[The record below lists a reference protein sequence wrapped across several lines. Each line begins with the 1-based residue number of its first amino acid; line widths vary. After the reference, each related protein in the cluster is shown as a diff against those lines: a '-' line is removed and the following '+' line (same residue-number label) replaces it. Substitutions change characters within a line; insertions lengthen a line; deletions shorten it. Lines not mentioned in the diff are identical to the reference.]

1 MFKRVLL
8 LVCLVAVL
16 VVPGAAA
23 DMYFNYDDLPLSV
36 TYEHQNVVT
45 DTKTINAD
53 FSGNAG
59 STRTGSLGIVLK
71 AVENYP
77 ELNYVYLEHR
87 YKSTAGDA
95 KKCYQEI
102 PTGEFIGTYT
112 RPSDNSIQPI
122 TVYVDRYYNT
132 LGAETRIRILA
143 FPQNWAIGTKTGVF
157 YSPLTFN
164 ETTYSFTKTRP
175 HFSYVYGS
183 PVSLSTSLSGGI
195 VFKGGSGA
203 GLSYCLGYT
212 GSADIGVVGL
222 NSVKNVINIIDK
234 NGMMEVSVVRQF
246 DGKYYASEV
255 GVYNKDD
262 ALITFNND
270 VVDVVLGRFSPDI
283 FGKVTTKVPSLP
295 EFNYTLIYDSTGA
308 DPTAVQPC
316 TINVYDADT
325 RLPLSGDW
333 DYYVVVSGADSV
345 SGSASGASAVVN
357 LPVTS
362 ILQPHLL
369 RVTKEGYEQTAPLA
383 FDVPAGGREVN
394 VYLTP
399 SETTA
404 PEGSSVVTFVVTDIE
419 TGTPRGQCLVN
430 VDGVGKYAGASGS
443 VWFVLPENST
453 HQWLVTAEGYW
464 PIGGEFTL
472 GVDDLVIPVEMTKK
486 TSELPRPPMPGIPG
500 LPVIHPS
507 LDPAGF
513 RMQILS
519 VPILGDLASPLLDT
533 VDSLGVGL
541 DDIATA
547 VLDFMTAPA
556 DQITGA
562 VSSVSQNLIDTAT
575 PYLATSSLLLQ
586 VIGAAVSCLPAQV
599 TGLVTFGLVLD
610 IVRILLWG
618 PA

>member
-1 MFKRVLL
+1 VMR
-8 LVCLVAVL
+8 
-16 VVPGAAA
+16 G
-23 DMYFNYDDLPLSV
+23 
-36 TYEHQNVVT
+36 
-45 DTKTINAD
+45 
-53 FSGNAG
+53 
-59 STRTGSLGIVLK
+59 
-71 AVENYP
+71 
-77 ELNYVYLEHR
+77 
-87 YKSTAGDA
+87 
-95 KKCYQEI
+95 
-102 PTGEFIGTYT
+102 
-112 RPSDNSIQPI
+112 
-122 TVYVDRYYNT
+122 
-132 LGAETRIRILA
+132 
-143 FPQNWAIGTKTGVF
+143 
-157 YSPLTFN
+157 
-164 ETTYSFTKTRP
+164 
-175 HFSYVYGS
+175 
-183 PVSLSTSLSGGI
+183 
-195 VFKGGSGA
+195 
-203 GLSYCLGYT
+203 
-212 GSADIGVVGL
+212 
-222 NSVKNVINIIDK
+222 
-234 NGMMEVSVVRQF
+234 
-246 DGKYYASEV
+246 
-255 GVYNKDD
+255 
-262 ALITFNND
+262 
-270 VVDVVLGRFSPDI
+270 
-283 FGKVTTKVPSLP
+283 
-295 EFNYTLIYDSTGA
+295 YDSL
-308 DPTAVQPC
+308 
-316 TINVYDADT
+316 NE
-325 RLPLSGDW
+325 
-333 DYYVVVSGADSV
+333 
-345 SGSASGASAVVN
+345 SASGASAVVN

-383 FDVPAGGREVN
+383 FDVPAGGREIN

-443 VWFVLPENST
+443 VWFVLPENTT

-464 PIGGEFTL
+464 PIGGNFTL

-541 DDIATA
+541 DDIATV

>member
-1 MFKRVLL
+1 MIKRVLL
-8 LVCLVAVL
+8 LAVMVALVA
-16 VVPGAAA
+16 
-23 DMYFNYDDLPLSV
+23 
-36 TYEHQNVVT
+36 
-45 DTKTINAD
+45 
-53 FSGNAG
+53 
-59 STRTGSLGIVLK
+59 
-71 AVENYP
+71 
-77 ELNYVYLEHR
+77 
-87 YKSTAGDA
+87 
-95 KKCYQEI
+95 
-102 PTGEFIGTYT
+102 
-112 RPSDNSIQPI
+112 
-122 TVYVDRYYNT
+122 
-132 LGAETRIRILA
+132 LA
-143 FPQNWAIGTKTGVF
+143 
-157 YSPLTFN
+157 
-164 ETTYSFTKTRP
+164 
-175 HFSYVYGS
+175 S
-183 PVSLSTSLSGGI
+183 PVSALFPAS
-195 VFKGGSGA
+195 GSGTA
-203 GLSYCLGYT
+203 DDPYVIDFGVEYQVLSCWFDDYVSYVDYT
-212 GSADIGVVGL
+212 RLTVFAPGL
-222 NSVKNVINIIDK
+222 N
-234 NGMMEVSVVRQF
+234 VSVREVRDDYYYVTSF
-246 DGKYYASEV
+246 DDTGTKFSLRWRWYTDGEYGLILEQETYLYY
-255 GVYNKDD
+255 
-262 ALITFNND
+262 
-270 VVDVVLGRFSPDI
+270 
-283 FGKVTTKVPSLP
+283 VTGPSVP
-295 EFNYTLIYDSTGA
+295 
-308 DPTAVQPC
+308 DPTPTVPVPTPTAGQPC
-316 TINVYDADT
+316 TINVYDSDT
-325 RLPLSGDW
+325 RLPLSGSW
-333 DYYVVVSGADSV
+333 DYYIVIHGADAV

-369 RVTKEGYEQTAPLA
+369 RVTKEGYEQTVPLA

-399 SETTA
+399 LDITA
-404 PEGSSVVTFVVTDIE
+404 PEGSSVVTFIVTDIE

-443 VWFVLPENST
+443 VWFVLPENSA

-464 PIGGEFTL
+464 PIGGDFTL
-472 GVDDLVIPVEMTKK
+472 GVDDLVIPVGMTKK

-541 DDIATA
+541 DDIAIA
-547 VLDFMTAPA
+547 VLDVLTAPA